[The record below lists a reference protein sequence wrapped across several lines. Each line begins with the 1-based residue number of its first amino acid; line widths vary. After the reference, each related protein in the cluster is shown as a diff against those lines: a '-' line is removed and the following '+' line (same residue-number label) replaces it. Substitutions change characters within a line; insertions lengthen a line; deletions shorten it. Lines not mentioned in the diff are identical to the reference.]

1 MKASRTSSSLSAAV
15 SARMRANT
23 TAGCGRSPT
32 PIFMTAM
39 MAFFLVMWL
48 INSTD
53 KKTLTQVATYFNPLR
68 LTDKRPAP
76 KGLEEPDG
84 NEGKDSAAQ
93 KGAKKK
99 DGDTK
104 GKQKV
109 EESQPGEV
117 RSRGK
122 PFQREMEEQ
131 EQKAPK
137 ESDATTGESPR
148 QAGGRAFR
156 DPFDSVHRSEIAP
169 SEPSGNV
176 ARAAPPVAAPPPS
189 GDAGRTA
196 PPITAPPP
204 AAESAHEVAAE
215 AKPPSPQQPSREAS
229 DRADAAQLEAA
240 IKQAIADSL
249 PGSMPNIDVVA
260 TPDGVLISLTDDYE
274 FGMFAI
280 ASAEPRPA
288 MIVVMDK
295 VARIPSARLEPL
307 VIRGH
312 TDRRPYR
319 TTTYDNWRLS
329 AARAHMAYVMLARSG
344 VDEKRFERIEG
355 HADRSLRVAHDP
367 EAAQN
372 RRIEILLRK

>member
-1 MKASRTSSSLSAAV
+1 
-15 SARMRANT
+15 
-23 TAGCGRSPT
+23 
-32 PIFMTAM
+32 M

-68 LTDKRPAP
+68 LTDKRPSP

-84 NEGKDSAAQ
+84 NEGKDSSGE
-93 KGAKKK
+93 KGAKKS
-99 DGDTK
+99 DGETK
-104 GKQKV
+104 GKKKADGAQ
-109 EESQPGEV
+109 SGEV
-117 RSRGK
+117 RSRGQ
-122 PFQREMEEQ
+122 PFQSELQDQ
-131 EQKAPK
+131 EQKHPADVGASP
-137 ESDATTGESPR
+137 GESPR
-148 QAGGRAFR
+148 QAGGRAYR
-156 DPFDSVHRSEIAP
+156 DPFDSVHRSEIVP
-169 SEPSGNV
+169 SEPSNGKV
-176 ARAAPPVAAPPPS
+176 ARATPPLEAPQAADPGRTTPPLTAPSVADVGREAPTE
-189 GDAGRTA
+189 AKTA
-196 PPITAPPP
+196 PP
-204 AAESAHEVAAE
+204 S
-215 AKPPSPQQPSREAS
+215 QQPSKEGN

-240 IKQAIADSL
+240 IKQAVSDSL
-249 PGSMPNIDVVA
+249 PGIVPNIDVVA

-295 VARIPSARLEPL
+295 VAKILLARSEPL

-319 TTTYDNWRLS
+319 TATYDNWRLS

-355 HADRSLRVAHDP
+355 HADRSLRVAQDP

-372 RRIEILLRK
+372 RRIEILLRKAKP